1 MYLFVKRAYSSE
13 KENTDILVNRSLD
26 KLKEYTSRRQDAYPV
41 GEVLRTDRG
50 KPYFKDGKVIFSVSH
65 SGDIWVC
72 LMGMTGKDLSLGVDI
87 QQIRESRYKE
97 LADRYF
103 SAGEK
108 ELAGQAAAE
117 KEQKEQFFAIWTEKE
132 ACGKALGTGIG
143 KSLLA
148 EDTEALCE
156 KHGLRLRRIDAAE
169 GYMCSCCVPEE
180 LDVEEIIIRE
190 I

>member
-1 MYLFVKRAYSSE
+1 MYLFVKRAYRSE

-50 KPYFKDGKVIFSVSH
+50 KPYFKGGKVIFSVSH
-65 SGDIWVC
+65 IGDMWVC
-72 LMGMTGKDLSLGVDI
+72 LMGMTEKDLSLGVDI
-87 QQIRESRYKE
+87 QQIRESRYRE

-108 ELAGQAAAE
+108 ELAGQAAPE
-117 KEQKEQFFAIWTEKE
+117 QEQKERFFAIWTEKE

-148 EDTEALCE
+148 EDTEAVCE
-156 KHGLRLRRIDAAE
+156 KHGLMLRRIDVAE
-169 GYMCSCCVPEE
+169 GYMCSCCVPGE
-180 LDVEEIIIRE
+180 LAGEEIIIRE

>member
-1 MYLFVKRAYSSE
+1 MYLFVKRAYRSE

-50 KPYFKDGKVIFSVSH
+50 KPYFRDGKVIFSVSH

-72 LMGMTGKDLSLGVDI
+72 LMGMTEKDLSLGVDI
-87 QQIRESRYKE
+87 QKIRENRYKE
-97 LADRYF
+97 LAGRYF

-108 ELAGQAAAE
+108 ELAGQTATE
-117 KEQKEQFFAIWTEKE
+117 REQKERFFVIWTAKE
-132 ACGKALGTGIG
+132 ACGKAL
-143 KSLLA
+143 
-148 EDTEALCE
+148 DTEAVC
-156 KHGLRLRRIDAAE
+156 KRHGLVLRRIDAAE
-169 GYMCSCCVPEE
+169 GYACSCCVPGEMAG
-180 LDVEEIIIRE
+180 EEIIIRE